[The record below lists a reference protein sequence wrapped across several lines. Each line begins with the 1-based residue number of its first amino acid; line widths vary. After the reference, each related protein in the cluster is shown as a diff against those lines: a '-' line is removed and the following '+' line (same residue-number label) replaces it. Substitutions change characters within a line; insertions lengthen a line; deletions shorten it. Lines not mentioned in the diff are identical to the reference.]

1 MSVDKVSAAFLR
13 DVVWIAASRGV
24 APEQLCARAGV
35 DLASLSAP
43 DGMLAGRAASAL
55 WAAAVEATADPD
67 LGLALGAAAHPASLG
82 LVAPVLAHAPDLRS
96 ALGKLARYSRLLL
109 SAVALELSVRGPR
122 AKLAL
127 RVLSP
132 HSYLAGDARQPIECT
147 LAASVVLTSR
157 LIGRPLPVRAVSLR
171 HARPASVDAHRRA
184 FGVEPRFGA
193 PLDAVEFDAAALDAP
208 VLFAAPAELLV
219 HEGRVR
225 AALERSAELG
235 GARARA
241 YAVVAELL
249 RGDAPSMNAVAR
261 RLALSPRSLQR
272 ALAEEGS
279 SFRAVVDD
287 VRKELALAH
296 LAAPDA
302 SIAQVALLLGF
313 SEPRAFH
320 RAFKRWTGG
329 TPRAHAAAR
338 AGSD

>member
-1 MSVDKVSAAFLR
+1 MSVDQVSAAFLR
-13 DVVWIAASRGV
+13 DVVWFAAARGV
-24 APEQLCARAGV
+24 SPETLCARAGV

-43 DGMLAGRAASAL
+43 DGMLPGRVASAL
-55 WAAAVEATADPD
+55 WEVAVEATADAD

-96 ALGKLARYSRLLL
+96 AFGKLARYSRLLL
-109 SAVALELSVRGPR
+109 SAVALELSLRAAR

-147 LAASVVLTSR
+147 LAASVVLSAR
-157 LIGRPLPVRAVSLR
+157 LIGRPLPVRAVTLR
-171 HARPASVDAHRRA
+171 HARPASVEAHVRV
-184 FGVEPRFGA
+184 FGVEPRFSA
-193 PLDAVEFDAAALDAP
+193 PLDAVEFDASALDAP
-208 VLFAAPAELLV
+208 VLFAAPDELLV

-225 AALERSAELG
+225 AALARNAELG

-241 YAVVAELL
+241 HAAVAELL

-261 RLALSPRSLQR
+261 RLALSSRSLQR
-272 ALAEEGS
+272 ALAAEGA
-279 SFRAVVDD
+279 SFRTVLDD
-287 VRKELALAH
+287 VRKELAVAH
-296 LAAPDA
+296 LAAPEA

-320 RAFKRWTGG
+320 RAFKRWTGA
-329 TPRAHAAAR
+329 TPRAHAAER